1 MSIWEILLLGVALS
15 MDAVAVGMTNG
26 MAEPKMRF
34 GKVALVA
41 LFYGF
46 FQGAMPLAG
55 YYCGSLFSAA
65 VEAVAPWLSFVL
77 LAFIGGKMIWDC
89 LKKDEGEP
97 QVLGVKRLFLQAL
110 ATSIDA
116 LAVGVT
122 LLAAESAGGLP
133 VPVWAC
139 ALVIAGVALF
149 FIGCA
154 LAITSSGAPRWIG
167 ILLAAVGVFAFWCR
181 SNLDRIM
188 AKRSRGS
195 LDEGGSGNQRRL
207 SVVADDGMAVEKNDE
222 DARFFPFTK
231 LTDVLEDDEILVA
244 VFGDE
249 GVLLPR
255 DAFKLGSSDDFAAFI
270 QQKRDARR
278 DR

>member
-139 ALVIAGVALF
+139 ALVIAGVTYLLSFAAVYVGKAVGNKLADKAELLGGIIL
-149 FIGCA
+149 IGIG
-154 LAITSSGAPRWIG
+154 LEIFITSF
-167 ILLAAVGVFAFWCR
+167 L
-181 SNLDRIM
+181 
-188 AKRSRGS
+188 
-195 LDEGGSGNQRRL
+195 
-207 SVVADDGMAVEKNDE
+207 
-222 DARFFPFTK
+222 
-231 LTDVLEDDEILVA
+231 
-244 VFGDE
+244 
-249 GVLLPR
+249 
-255 DAFKLGSSDDFAAFI
+255 
-270 QQKRDARR
+270 
-278 DR
+278 